1 MEGMVSIDFSIDEL
15 GIIRAFFYHHIKE
28 EVRKYA
34 DSDDGLD
41 YIATLLDVYRTF
53 GKEIEED

>member
-15 GIIRAFFYHHIKE
+15 VTIRAFFNHHISE
-28 EVRKYA
+28 EVHKYA
-34 DSDDGLD
+34 DSEDGLD

-53 GKEIEED
+53 RIKEED